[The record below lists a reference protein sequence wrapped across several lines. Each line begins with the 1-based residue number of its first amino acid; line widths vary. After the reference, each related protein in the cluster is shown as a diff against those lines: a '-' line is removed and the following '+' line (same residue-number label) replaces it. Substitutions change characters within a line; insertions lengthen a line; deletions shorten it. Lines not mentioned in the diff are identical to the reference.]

1 MLTIAAVIYIFM
13 CFISNWNIFWPVKM
27 LVDGQIGDKAIAIV
41 WGLLLIG
48 GLNS

>member
-1 MLTIAAVIYIFM
+1 MLTIAAISYIFM
-13 CFISNWNIFWPVKM
+13 CFISDWNLLWPIQM
-27 LVDGQIGDKAIAIV
+27 LVRGGLGDKAIAIV